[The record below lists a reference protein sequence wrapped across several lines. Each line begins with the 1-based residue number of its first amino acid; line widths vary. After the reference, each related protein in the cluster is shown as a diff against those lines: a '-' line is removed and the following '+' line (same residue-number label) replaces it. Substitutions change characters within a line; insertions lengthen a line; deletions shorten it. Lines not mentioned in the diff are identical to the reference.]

1 MDCRSACWP
10 SYANGVRPRA
20 ARSVPNASRQGVQG
34 ADQRYSGASCW
45 PVRRRRSASSG
56 SSVPPP
62 RRAIGAHHCAEASFC
77 ISPRQKM
84 RATVCQTY
92 HSADAA
98 GRNCSGIPCRYL
110 PVHAKIAQA
119 NHRLPVPSTN
129 EQSDEI
135 LTNEE
140 VVAYLKAGR
149 RTVYRLVA
157 NGQIPAFHWAAHG
170 ASAVPNWTGGQ
181 LPVSARRTSARRA
194 RGSHERH
201 LRIICWRR
209 KVSCARQAR
218 TAGRGDRRASDQAD
232 STGVQRHRSPGG
244 SH

>member
-1 MDCRSACWP
+1 MLRGKVSKARINAILEHLAGQ
-10 SYANGVRPRA
+10 YAAGGLRA
-20 ARSVPNASRQGVQG
+20 VDRASRRH
-34 ADQRYSGASCW
+34 AEL
-45 PVRRRRSASSG
+45 SARIIARKLHSAF
-56 SSVPPP
+56 
-62 RRAIGAHHCAEASFC
+62 RRAKKCAQLSVRLTILLTPLDE
-77 ISPRQKM
+77 
-84 RATVCQTY
+84 TV
-92 HSADAA
+92 
-98 GRNCSGIPCRYL
+98 RGIPCRYL

-119 NHRLPVPSTN
+119 NHRLPAPSTN

-181 LPVSARRTSARRA
+181 LPVSARRTSTRRT